1 MLSSKTMEKKV
12 TRFEDSANH
21 NAFVLLARYHT
32 THLIPNGDMQ
42 GTTFV
47 VLLGLV
53 VALKLSG
60 GTLANH
66 KFLFLGRRS
75 KAYGS

>member
-1 MLSSKTMEKKV
+1 MEKKV

-32 THLIPNGDMQ
+32 THLIPNGDIQ

-47 VLLGLV
+47 VLSRLV

-60 GTLANH
+60 GTLAH
-66 KFLFLGRRS
+66 SFKRL
-75 KAYGS
+75 KAHQGAK